1 MYYITNI
8 YALKTL
14 ADDISNTTTD
24 VRDVI
29 DKLHDIARGRTPRA
43 NTRDR
48 IAATRILLDR
58 GFGKV
63 PRRADYNPDRH
74 QTPVPDDDGPVGPS
88 HSPTPTTPG
97 TVAQLDESLHDSLGP
112 APSFEPDPAP
122 SLEPDPQSTT
132 DSHIVDVIDTQD
144 YILMVTDN
152 GHTLVT
158 VLTDILRADD
168 DDPAVRP
175 SHQIAVARILLDR
188 TLGSDCE
195 PPKDSVPPEDVPYTQ
210 EWLEDGYRQLN
221 EITLRVM
228 ASPSKYTHL
237 TAEERENRLGE
248 IYKELKA
255 RHAGPGYTGYTGR
268 LDDYD
273 P

>member
-1 MYYITNI
+1 MTSATQPPMSATSSTN
-8 YALKTL
+8 Y
-14 ADDISNTTTD
+14 TTS
-24 VRDVI
+24 
-29 DKLHDIARGRTPRA
+29 RGDRTPRA

-74 QTPVPDDDGPVGPS
+74 QTPVPDHDRPVEPS
-88 HSPTPTTPG
+88 HNPTPTTPG

-112 APSFEPDPAP
+112 APSFEPDPT
-122 SLEPDPQSTT
+122 SSFEPDPAPSFETDTQSTT

-175 SHQIAVARILLDR
+175 CHQIAVARILLDR

-195 PPKDSVPPEDVPYTQ
+195 PPKDSAPSRGCSVHPGVAGRRIPPAQRDHP
-210 EWLEDGYRQLN
+210 
-221 EITLRVM
+221 
-228 ASPSKYTHL
+228 
-237 TAEERENRLGE
+237 
-248 IYKELKA
+248 
-255 RHAGPGYTGYTGR
+255 
-268 LDDYD
+268 
-273 P
+273 

>member
-14 ADDISNTTTD
+14 ADDIRNTTTD

-29 DKLHDIARGRTPRA
+29 DKLHDIARGRTPRT

-74 QTPVPDDDGPVGPS
+74 QTPVPDHDGPVETLTQ
-88 HSPTPTTPG
+88 SPHRPHPEPWRSSTSPCTTPS
-97 TVAQLDESLHDSLGP
+97 VP
-112 APSFEPDPAP
+112 APSFEPDPTPSFEPDPAP
-122 SLEPDPQSTT
+122 SFEPDPQSTT

-175 SHQIAVARILLDR
+175 
-188 TLGSDCE
+188 C
-195 PPKDSVPPEDVPYTQ
+195 PPHRGRQDPPGPH
-210 EWLEDGYRQLN
+210 
-221 EITLRVM
+221 
-228 ASPSKYTHL
+228 P
-237 TAEERENRLGE
+237 RLG
-248 IYKELKA
+248 L
-255 RHAGPGYTGYTGR
+255 
-268 LDDYD
+268 
-273 P
+273 

>member
-97 TVAQLDESLHDSLGP
+97 TVAQLDESLHDSS
-112 APSFEPDPAP
+112 APLHP
-122 SLEPDPQSTT
+122 SSRTRRHHSSRTHSPPRTATSSTSST
-132 DSHIVDVIDTQD
+132 PRTTSSWSPTT
-144 YILMVTDN
+144 VT
-152 GHTLVT
+152 L
-158 VLTDILRADD
+158 
-168 DDPAVRP
+168 
-175 SHQIAVARILLDR
+175 
-188 TLGSDCE
+188 
-195 PPKDSVPPEDVPYTQ
+195 
-210 EWLEDGYRQLN
+210 W
-221 EITLRVM
+221 
-228 ASPSKYTHL
+228 
-237 TAEERENRLGE
+237 
-248 IYKELKA
+248 
-255 RHAGPGYTGYTGR
+255 
-268 LDDYD
+268 
-273 P
+273 